1 VIDRKTTPALY
12 LLRALQIGLTIGEL
26 KEISIG
32 MYQDLLIERGNDDY
46 DYPVL
51 ANQEDIDAF

>member
-1 VIDRKTTPALY
+1 MVDRKTTPALY

>member
-1 VIDRKTTPALY
+1 MIDRKTTPALY